1 MSLGEE
7 IERALGGRNSSLD
20 MNSSFVSIVVI
31 VVTLYSITFF
41 LYEHYLVVILGVCWS
56 SRLRNSDVGLQP
68 VGYTCMLFFL
78 YVVFSFMHENHENHT
93 YCVGAYLAHCNY
105 VRKITSYLSAGMS

>member
-7 IERALGGRNSSLD
+7 IERALWSQNSSLD
-20 MNSSFVSIVVI
+20 MNSSFVSRVVL
-31 VVTLYSITFF
+31 VVTLYSITLF

-68 VGYTCMLFFL
+68 VGYTCMLLFL
-78 YVVFSFMHENHENHT
+78 YVVFSCMKT
-93 YCVGAYLAHCNY
+93 M
-105 VRKITSYLSAGMS
+105 RITHIVL